1 MKHEENKKS
10 SFFLLL
16 VIAIAVT
23 LLGMAVTYIGVE
35 NFNNKDRRAELSN
48 AVYDGG
54 KYICEDFDVVIG
66 PRGGDTGAWLKD
78 PIYDEAGNE
87 LHGDM
92 VGTIYEVMLTN
103 TSKQMITDWT
113 MELYIPEN
121 MWLNNA
127 WNGKMEVVQNVGGK
141 EISQIINLK
150 EYTQDEML
158 VNHYIDHTGP
168 MITLMPEDSIIYHP
182 SEADNEMPLY
192 PEKPAKEVKTSALI
206 GFIMYIPEQGL
217 DYVTNFNAGTV
228 NYHLHMSVWD
238 SRMCMTLVA
247 MLAIWCILLFA
258 WGFSQVRV
266 KKLLERQKHD
276 AMIIEQSIKTFI
288 NFIDAKD
295 AHTKG
300 HSERVAQ
307 YSYQLAKE
315 MGYSDLEC
323 HRIYYIALMH
333 DCGKIS
339 VPFTILQ
346 KPSRL
351 TDDEYEQIK
360 THTTYGDKMLRDFT
374 SIEGINLGALYHH
387 ERYDGKGYPK
397 GLAGEE
403 IPEIARII
411 GVADALD
418 AMASDRYYRKRLP
431 EEKILQEL
439 LDNKGKQFDPVI
451 VDHVVKLIKEKA
463 IDISDD
469 EKEQRK
475 ETIS

>member
-1 MKHEENKKS
+1 MKHEKNKKS

-16 VIAIAVT
+16 IIAIVVT
-23 LLGMAVTYIGVE
+23 LFGMAVTFTWVKQ
-35 NFNNKDRRAELSN
+35 FNSKERRADLSK
-48 AVYDGG
+48 ADYDGG
-54 KYICEDFDVVIG
+54 TYVCEDFEVVIG

-78 PIYDEAGNE
+78 PILDEAGNE
-87 LHGDM
+87 LHGNM
-92 VGTIYEVMLTN
+92 VGTIYEVVLNN

-113 MELYIPEN
+113 MELYVPER

-127 WNGKMEVVQNVGGK
+127 WNGKMEVVQNIGGK
-141 EISQIINLK
+141 QVSQVINLK
-150 EYTQDEML
+150 EYTQEEMI

-168 MITLMPEDSIIYHP
+168 MITLMPQDSIVYHP

-192 PEKPAKEVKTSALI
+192 APEPGKEVKTSALI
-206 GFIMYIPEQGL
+206 GFIMYIPDQGL
-217 DYVTNFNAGTV
+217 DYVTNFSAGTV
-228 NYHLHMSVWD
+228 RYHLRMNVWD
-238 SRMCMTLVA
+238 VPAFLVLATLLVV
-247 MLAIWCILLFA
+247 WCILLFA

-295 AHTKG
+295 AYTKG

-307 YSYQLAKE
+307 YSYLLASR
-315 MGYSDLEC
+315 MGYSELDC
-323 HRIYYIALMH
+323 HRIYYVALMH

-339 VPFTILQ
+339 IPFTILQ
-346 KPSRL
+346 KKTRL
-351 TDDEYEQIK
+351 TDDEYEIIK

-397 GLAGEE
+397 GLAGDE

-418 AMASDRYYRKRLP
+418 AMSSDRCYRMRLS
-431 EEKILQEL
+431 EEEVLQEL
-439 LDNKGKQFDPVI
+439 LNNKGKQFDPVI
-451 VDHVVKLIKEKA
+451 VDYVIKLIEEKA
-463 IDISDD
+463 IDISDEGKQD
-469 EKEQRK
+469 K

>member
-1 MKHEENKKS
+1 MKRDNKGKS

-16 VIAIAVT
+16 ITAIIVT
-23 LLGMAVTYIGVE
+23 LIGMVSTYIGVE
-35 NFNNKDRRAELSN
+35 QFNCKERRADLSE
-48 AVYDGG
+48 AVYDGE
-54 KYICEDFDVVIG
+54 KYMCEDFEISIG

-78 PIYDEAGNE
+78 PIYDDAGNE
-87 LHGDM
+87 LHGNM
-92 VGTIYEVMLTN
+92 VGTIYEVVLTN

-113 MELYIPEN
+113 MEMYIPEN

-141 EISQIINLK
+141 QLSQVINLK
-150 EYTQDEML
+150 EYTQDEMI

-168 MITLMPEDSIIYHP
+168 MITLMPKDSIIYHP

-192 PEKPAKEVKTSALI
+192 APDSSKEVKTSALI
-206 GFIMYIPEQGL
+206 GFIMYIPNQGL
-217 DYVTNFNAGTV
+217 DYVTNFSAGTV
-228 NYHLHMSVWD
+228 RYHLHMNVWD
-238 SRMCMTLVA
+238 VPGFMALLVL
-247 MLAIWCILLFA
+247 LAIWCVLLFA

-266 KKLLERQKHD
+266 KKLLEQQKHD
-276 AMIIEQSIKTFI
+276 AMIIEQSIKTFV

-307 YSYQLAKE
+307 YSYLLAKE
-315 MGYSDLEC
+315 MGYSQLEC
-323 HRIYYIALMH
+323 HRIYYVALMH

-403 IPEIARII
+403 IPQIARII

-418 AMASDRYYRKRLP
+418 AMASDRYYRKRLS

-451 VDHVVKLIKEKA
+451 VDHVIRLINEKA
-463 IDISDD
+463 IDISDEEGTKKD
-469 EKEQRK
+469 
-475 ETIS
+475 TTS

>member
-1 MKHEENKKS
+1 MKRDNKGKS

-16 VIAIAVT
+16 ITAIIVT
-23 LLGMAVTYIGVE
+23 LIGMVSTYVWVE
-35 NFNNKDRRAELSN
+35 QFNCKERRADLSE
-48 AVYDGG
+48 AVYDGE
-54 KYICEDFDVVIG
+54 KYVCEDFEIVIG

-78 PIYDEAGNE
+78 PIYDDAGNE
-87 LHGDM
+87 LHGNM
-92 VGTIYEVMLTN
+92 VGTIYEVVLTN

-113 MELYIPEN
+113 MEMYIPES

-127 WNGKMEVVQNVGGK
+127 WNGKMEVVQNVGGNQL
-141 EISQIINLK
+141 SQVINLK
-150 EYTQDEML
+150 EYTQEEMI

-168 MITLMPEDSIIYHP
+168 MITLMPKDSIIYHP

-192 PEKPAKEVKTSALI
+192 SPDPSKEVKTSALI
-206 GFIMYIPEQGL
+206 GFIMYLPNQGL
-217 DYVTNFNAGTV
+217 DYVTNFSAGNV
-228 NYHLHMSVWD
+228 RYHLHMNVWD
-238 SRMCMTLVA
+238 VPAFMVLLVL
-247 MLAIWCILLFA
+247 LAIWCVLLFA

-266 KKLLERQKHD
+266 KKLLEQQKHD
-276 AMIIEQSIKTFI
+276 AMIIEQSIKTFV

-307 YSYQLAKE
+307 YSYLLAKE
-315 MGYSDLEC
+315 MGYSELEC
-323 HRIYYIALMH
+323 HRIYYVALMH

-351 TDDEYEQIK
+351 TDEEYEQIK

-403 IPEIARII
+403 IPQIARII

-418 AMASDRYYRKRLP
+418 AMASDRYYRKRLS

-451 VDHVVKLIKEKA
+451 VDHVIRLVKEKA
-463 IDISDD
+463 IDISD
-469 EKEQRK
+469 EEGKKED
-475 ETIS
+475 TTS

>member
-1 MKHEENKKS
+1 MKRDNKGKS

-16 VIAIAVT
+16 ITAIIVT
-23 LLGMAVTYIGVE
+23 LLGMISTYVWVE
-35 NFNNKDRRAELSN
+35 QFNCKDRRADLSE
-48 AVYDGG
+48 AVYDGE
-54 KYICEDFDVVIG
+54 KYVCEDFEIVIG

-78 PIYDEAGNE
+78 PIYDDAGNE
-87 LHGDM
+87 LHGNM
-92 VGTIYEVMLTN
+92 VGTIYEVVLTN

-113 MELYIPEN
+113 MEMYIPEN

-127 WNGKMEVVQNVGGK
+127 WNGKMEVVQNVGEK
-141 EISQIINLK
+141 QLSQVINLK
-150 EYTQDEML
+150 EYTQEEMI

-168 MITLMPEDSIIYHP
+168 MITLMPKDSIIYHP

-192 PEKPAKEVKTSALI
+192 APEPSKEVKTSALI
-206 GFIMYIPEQGL
+206 GFIMYIPSQGL
-217 DYVTNFNAGTV
+217 DYVTNFSAGTV
-228 NYHLHMSVWD
+228 RYHLRMNVWD
-238 SRMCMTLVA
+238 VPVFMLLLVL
-247 MLAIWCILLFA
+247 LAIWCILLFA
-258 WGFSQVRV
+258 WGFSQIRV
-266 KKLLERQKHD
+266 KKLLEQQKHD
-276 AMIIEQSIKTFI
+276 AMIIEQSIKTFV

-307 YSYQLAKE
+307 YSYLLAKE
-315 MGYSDLEC
+315 MGYSELEC
-323 HRIYYIALMH
+323 HRIYYVALMH

-403 IPEIARII
+403 IPQIARII

-418 AMASDRYYRKRLP
+418 AMASDRYYRKRLS

-451 VDHVVKLIKEKA
+451 VDHVIRLIKEKA
-463 IDISDD
+463 IDISD
-469 EKEQRK
+469 EEGKKED
-475 ETIS
+475 TTS

>member
-1 MKHEENKKS
+1 MKRDNKGKS

-16 VIAIAVT
+16 ITAIIVT
-23 LLGMAVTYIGVE
+23 LIGMVVTYVGVE
-35 NFNNKDRRAELSN
+35 QFNHKDRRTDLSE
-48 AVYDGG
+48 AVYDGE
-54 KYICEDFDVVIG
+54 KYVCEDFEIVIG

-78 PIYDEAGNE
+78 PIYDDAGNE
-87 LHGDM
+87 LHGNM
-92 VGTIYEVMLTN
+92 VGTIYEVVLTN

-113 MELYIPEN
+113 MEMYIPEN

-141 EISQIINLK
+141 QISQVINLK
-150 EYTQDEML
+150 EYTQEEMV

-168 MITLMPEDSIIYHP
+168 MITLMPKDRIIYHP

-192 PEKPAKEVKTSALI
+192 APEPGKEVKTSALI
-206 GFIMYIPEQGL
+206 GFIMYLPDRGL
-217 DYVTNFNAGTV
+217 EYVTNFSSATIR
-228 NYHLHMSVWD
+228 YHLRMNVWD
-238 SRMCMTLVA
+238 VPVFMVLLV

-266 KKLLERQKHD
+266 KKLLEQQKHD
-276 AMIIEQSIKTFI
+276 AMIIEQSIKTFV

-307 YSYQLAKE
+307 YSYLLAKE
-315 MGYSDLEC
+315 MGYSELEC
-323 HRIYYIALMH
+323 HRIYYVALMH

-346 KPSRL
+346 KPTRL
-351 TDDEYEQIK
+351 TPDEYEVIK

-374 SIEGINLGALYHH
+374 SIADINLGALYHH

-403 IPEIARII
+403 IPQIARII

-418 AMASDRYYRKRLP
+418 AMSSDRYYRKRLSM
-431 EEKILQEL
+431 EKILQEL
-439 LDNKGKQFDPVI
+439 TENKGKQFDPVI
-451 VDHVVKLIKEKA
+451 VDHVIKLIKEKA
-463 IDISDD
+463 IDISD
-469 EKEQRK
+469 EEERE
-475 ETIS
+475 ETTP

>member
-1 MKHEENKKS
+1 MKRDNKGKS

-16 VIAIAVT
+16 ITAIIVT
-23 LLGMAVTYIGVE
+23 LIGMVVTYVGVE
-35 NFNNKDRRAELSN
+35 QFNDKDRRADLSE
-48 AVYDGG
+48 AVYDGE
-54 KYICEDFDVVIG
+54 KYVCEDFEIVIG

-78 PIYDEAGNE
+78 PIYDDAGNE
-87 LHGDM
+87 LHGNM
-92 VGTIYEVMLTN
+92 VGTIYEVVLTN

-113 MELYIPEN
+113 MEMYIPEN

-141 EISQIINLK
+141 QISQVINLK
-150 EYTQDEML
+150 EYTQEEMV

-168 MITLMPEDSIIYHP
+168 MITLMPKDSIIYHP

-192 PEKPAKEVKTSALI
+192 APEPGKEVKTSALI
-206 GFIMYIPEQGL
+206 GFIMYLPDQGL
-217 DYVTNFNAGTV
+217 DYVTNFSSATIR
-228 NYHLHMSVWD
+228 YHLRMNVWD
-238 SRMCMTLVA
+238 VPVFTVLLV

-266 KKLLERQKHD
+266 KKLLEQQKHD
-276 AMIIEQSIKTFI
+276 AMIIEQSIKTFV

-307 YSYQLAKE
+307 YSYLLAKE

-346 KPSRL
+346 KPTRL
-351 TDDEYEQIK
+351 TPDEYEVIK

-374 SIEGINLGALYHH
+374 SIDGINLGALYHH
-387 ERYDGKGYPK
+387 ERYDGRGYPK

-403 IPEIARII
+403 IPQIARII

-418 AMASDRYYRKRLP
+418 AMSSDRYYRKRLST
-431 EEKILQEL
+431 EKILQEL
-439 LDNKGKQFDPVI
+439 TENRGKQFDPVI
-451 VDHVVKLIKEKA
+451 VDHVIKLIKEKA
-463 IDISDD
+463 IDISD
-469 EKEQRK
+469 EEQRE
-475 ETIS
+475 ETTS

>member
-1 MKHEENKKS
+1 MKHENSRKS

-16 VIAIAVT
+16 IAAIIVT
-23 LLGMAVTYIGVE
+23 LLGMTATYVWVRQ
-35 NFNNKDRRAELSN
+35 FNSKDRCVDLSK
-48 AVYDGG
+48 AIYDGE
-54 KYICEDFDVVIG
+54 KYICEDFEVVIG

-78 PIYDEAGNE
+78 PIYDEEGKE
-87 LHGDM
+87 LHENM

-103 TSKQMITDWT
+103 TSEQMITDWT
-113 MELYIPEN
+113 MELSIPEH

-141 EISQIINLK
+141 QISQIINLK
-150 EYTQDEML
+150 EYTQEEML

-168 MITLMPEDSIIYHP
+168 MITLLPKDSIVYHP

-192 PEKPAKEVKTSALI
+192 APNPTKEVKTSALI
-206 GFIMYIPEQGL
+206 GFIMYLPNQGL
-217 DYVTNFNAGTV
+217 DYVTNFSTGTI
-228 NYHLHMSVWD
+228 NYHLRMSVWD
-238 SRMCMTLVA
+238 VPIFIVLMVLF
-247 MLAIWCILLFA
+247 AIWCLLLFA
-258 WGFSQVRV
+258 WGFSQIRV
-266 KKLLERQKHD
+266 KKLLEQQKHD
-276 AMIIEQSIKTFI
+276 AMIIEQSMKTFT

-295 AHTKG
+295 ANTKG
-300 HSERVAQ
+300 HSDRVAQ
-307 YSYQLAKE
+307 YSYLLAKE
-315 MGYSDLEC
+315 MGYSEEEC
-323 HRIYYIALMH
+323 HRIYYVALMH

-360 THTTYGDKMLRDFT
+360 MHTTYGEKMLRDFT
-374 SIEGINLGALYHH
+374 SIDGINLGALYHH
-387 ERYDGKGYPK
+387 ERFDGKGYPK

-418 AMASDRYYRKRLP
+418 AMSSDRYYRKRLS

-451 VDHVVKLIKEKA
+451 VDHVVRLITEKV
-463 IDISDD
+463 IDISD
-469 EKEQRK
+469 EEEQSE
-475 ETIS
+475 ETTS

>member
-1 MKHEENKKS
+1 MKRDNKGKS

-16 VIAIAVT
+16 ITAIIVT
-23 LLGMAVTYIGVE
+23 LIGMFSTYMWVE
-35 NFNNKDRRAELSN
+35 KFNGKDRRADLSE
-48 AVYDGG
+48 AVYDGE
-54 KYICEDFDVVIG
+54 KYLCKDFEVVIG

-87 LHGDM
+87 LHGNM
-92 VGTIYEVMLTN
+92 VGTIYEIVLTN
-103 TSKQMITDWT
+103 TSKQIITDWT
-113 MELYIPEN
+113 MEMYIPEH

-127 WNGKMEVVQNVGGK
+127 WNGKMEVVQNAGGK
-141 EISQIINLK
+141 KVSQVINLK
-150 EYTQDEML
+150 EYTQDEMI

-168 MITLMPEDSIIYHP
+168 MITLLPKDSIIYHP

-192 PEKPAKEVKTSALI
+192 APDPGKEVKTSALI

-217 DYVTNFNAGTV
+217 DYVTNFSSATIR
-228 NYHLHMSVWD
+228 YHLRMNVWD
-238 SRMCMTLVA
+238 VPVFTVLLV
-247 MLAIWCILLFA
+247 MLAIWCVLLFA
-258 WGFSQVRV
+258 WGFSQIRV
-266 KKLLERQKHD
+266 KKLLEQQKHD
-276 AMIIEQSIKTFI
+276 AMIIEQSIKTFV

-307 YSYQLAKE
+307 YSYLLAKE
-315 MGYSDLEC
+315 MGYSELEC

-351 TDDEYEQIK
+351 TEEEYEQIK

-374 SIEGINLGALYHH
+374 SIDGINLGALYHH

-403 IPEIARII
+403 IPQIARII

-418 AMASDRYYRKRLP
+418 AMASDRLYRKRLS

-439 LDNKGKQFDPVI
+439 EDNSGKQFDPVI
-451 VDHVVKLIKEKA
+451 VDHVIRLIKEKA
-463 IDISDD
+463 IDISDGKQS
-469 EKEQRK
+469 E
-475 ETIS
+475 ETTT